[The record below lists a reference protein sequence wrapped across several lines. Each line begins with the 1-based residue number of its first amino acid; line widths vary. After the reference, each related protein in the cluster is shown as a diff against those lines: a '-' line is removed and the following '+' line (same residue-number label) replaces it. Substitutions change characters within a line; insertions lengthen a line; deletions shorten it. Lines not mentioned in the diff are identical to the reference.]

1 MQFQVPYIPRQM
13 EAPKVRPKATYSAR
27 RLVVGMAVEVE
38 FAINAVRN
46 EVVDKA
52 YSRSNKK
59 SSILTSSLGNNEG
72 CCTIC
77 KAIIRSRC

>member
-1 MQFQVPYIPRQM
+1 MMQFQVPYIPRQM

-46 EVVDKA
+46 EVAD
-52 YSRSNKK
+52 RSNKK